1 MSKNFIPEGYCVVSV
16 AGVKRVAEPDTVEEV
31 RMDGKKSKTAV
42 VVVDATEAKSA
53 DKAKTQADVGSSNED
68 DDTPLDVPC
77 TAVIKGE
84 VPMFVEA
91 PEVGDDDEWHGPPG
105 SLPMV
110 RTWSVDMSE
119 EPVELEALDHDVR
132 LVMRQH
138 SQMSVFLYS
147 IAIGDRN
154 DGTTG
159 NDGKAGDDD
168 KTGDDDDDDEEYAQ
182 QFEAAYGATYVST
195 RGVAMAGRQ
204 DTVTGACAGGKG
216 VCDGGTDA
224 CAGGVGAEEPGV
236 YAGGVLP
243 PIVRL
248 QKHLLSVVDGLWE
261 NHLLCPEDGPA
272 GGPANK
278 TKIVCDN

>member
-1 MSKNFIPEGYCVVSV
+1 
-16 AGVKRVAEPDTVEEV
+16 
-31 RMDGKKSKTAV
+31 
-42 VVVDATEAKSA
+42 VDAAEAKSE

-91 PEVGDDDEWHGPPG
+91 PEVGDDDGCHGPPG

-159 NDGKAGDDD
+159 NDGKAGDDG
-168 KTGDDDDDDEEYAQ
+168 KAEAFLGLSAGLPVHPVPTGRLEELI
-182 QFEAAYGATYVST
+182 GALSLCDL
-195 RGVAMAGRQ
+195 MI
-204 DTVTGACAGGKG
+204 CS
-216 VCDGGTDA
+216 DGGA
-224 CAGGVGAEEPGV
+224 MHLAAALGK
-236 YAGGVLP
+236 
-243 PIVRL
+243 PIVALFGDSDPSHWGPWKTPHTVL
-248 QKHLLSVVDGLWE
+248 QKPQREVTEISVDEVEAEILKLAGESGFTGGLR
-261 NHLLCPEDGPA
+261 
-272 GGPANK
+272 
-278 TKIVCDN
+278 